1 MKKTKKEEKSKKDL
15 DAVSVAQFKRLQTRV
30 RHLEILVDKVANPP
44 APPGAFLDQGET
56 KEIKGEPK
64 EIQGTAHGLGKLN
77 RFRGFVKRNPIFW
90 TAGCLMLGYVLGC
103 LICDFSTFGGY

>member
-1 MKKTKKEEKSKKDL
+1 MSKMKKEEKSKKDL

-44 APPGAFLDQGET
+44 APPGATLDQGET
-56 KEIKGEPK
+56 E